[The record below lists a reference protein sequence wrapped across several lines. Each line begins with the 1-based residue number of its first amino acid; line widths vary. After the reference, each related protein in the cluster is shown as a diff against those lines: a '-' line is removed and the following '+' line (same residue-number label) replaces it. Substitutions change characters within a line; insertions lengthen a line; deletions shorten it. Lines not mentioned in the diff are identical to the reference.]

1 MTNFIIFPH
10 QLFEDISILKKYE
23 KIYLIE
29 HPVFFGYREK
39 KLIFNKKK
47 LILHLAS
54 MMNYCDYLSKSLK
67 KSINYIKITSIPE
80 KNRRAF
86 DFIKEIDGDIA
97 FYNPVDHFLFRQI
110 ETYCQKNKREFEV
123 IETPNFITSD
133 AELRKYYTSVKTKK
147 KPFFQTS
154 FYKWQRD
161 RLHILSGSKL
171 SYDAENRKPIPK
183 GTEIPV
189 VVFPKETDYIKRAV
203 AIVDKEFLHNYGTCQ
218 GFWCPITFVDAKK
231 WLDIFINE
239 RLKSF
244 GTYEDAIVEPD
255 SKYKN
260 AFLFHSG
267 ISSSLNI
274 GLLDPKYVVQ
284 RILEKGKGV
293 AINNIEGFIRQ
304 VIGWREFS
312 RYTYIHIYKE
322 MTTTNYFK
330 AENRLNQ
337 RFYDGTVGL
346 SIMDATIKKAFD
358 TGYLHH
364 IERLMIMGSL
374 MNLMGIHPDDVY
386 AWFMEFAVDSYDW
399 VMINNVYSMA
409 LYSDGGLT
417 TTKAYI
423 SSSNYEMVR
432 KSDYKKGEWCDIWDS
447 LYWSFIEKHAPK
459 MKKMGR
465 FGGIQVSFFER
476 KKPDVIKRIKQT
488 YKKFMADVFHL

>member
-23 KIYLIE
+23 NIYLIE

-54 MMNYCDYLSKSLK
+54 MMYYCDYLSKSLK
-67 KSINYIKITSIPE
+67 KSINHIKITSIPE
-80 KNRRAF
+80 KNRGAF
-86 DFIKEIDGDIA
+86 DFIKEIDGDIE
-97 FYNPVDHFLFRQI
+97 FYNPVDHFLLNQI
-110 ETYCQKNKREFEV
+110 ETHCKKNKREFEV
-123 IETPNFITSD
+123 IETPNFITSEV
-133 AELRKYYTSVKTKK
+133 ELRKYYASVKSKK

-183 GTEIPV
+183 GTEIPD

-203 AIVDKEFLHNYGTCQ
+203 AIVEKEFPRNYGTSS
-218 GFWCPITFVDAKK
+218 GFWCPMTFMDAKK
-231 WLDIFINE
+231 WLDAFISE

-255 SKYKN
+255 AKYKN

-284 RILEKGKGV
+284 RILEKSKGV

-337 RFYDGTVGL
+337 RFYNGTVGL
-346 SIMDATIKKAFD
+346 SIMDVTIKKAFD

-364 IERLMIMGSL
+364 IERLMIIGSL

-476 KKPDVIKRIKQT
+476 KKPDVIKNIRNT